1 MFAVASMFGFESTAI
16 YSAEAKDPHR
26 TVARATYL
34 SVGIIAVF
42 FAFITWMLV
51 SFYGPSH
58 VIDAAGAALE
68 SGDATSFVIGPLVEL
83 FGPWAGVTAGILLVT
98 SLLAGII
105 AFHNGIN
112 RYLHSLALR
121 GSLPAVLSRTNKHRA
136 PASAAWVQT
145 TVAVLLVGP
154 FAVLG
159 MDPVLTLFSWF
170 SGLAVAA
177 LLVLYMLCSLA
188 VVAFFR
194 RERVSGQLWQ
204 TLIAPALASLLLAW
218 VLYLVVSNFTSL
230 IGGSAETAV
239 GLLVAVPVM
248 FVAGVVAEIAVEK
261 RAGTP
266 GLPFTDEAAVSG
278 N

>member
-1 MFAVASMFGFESTAI
+1 
-16 YSAEAKDPHR
+16 
-26 TVARATYL
+26 
-34 SVGIIAVF
+34 
-42 FAFITWMLV
+42 
-51 SFYGPSH
+51 
-58 VIDAAGAALE
+58 
-68 SGDATSFVIGPLVEL
+68 
-83 FGPWAGVTAGILLVT
+83 
-98 SLLAGII
+98 
-105 AFHNGIN
+105 
-112 RYLHSLALR
+112 
-121 GSLPAVLSRTNKHRA
+121 
-136 PASAAWVQT
+136 
-145 TVAVLLVGP
+145 
-154 FAVLG
+154 